1 MGRRMSFFLGDS
13 AEIFRGKNE
22 HAPLSTFKEFSKNKE
37 ESNDHNDADHE
48 RAGTKEQIQLSV
60 DNR

>member
-1 MGRRMSFFLGDS
+1 MSFFPGDS

-22 HAPLSTFKEFSKNKE
+22 QGSLSTFKEFSKNIE

-48 RAGTKEQIQLSV
+48 RTGTKEQIQLSV